1 MSGTNDSSL
10 PPIYRCVRRASRSQ
24 SISCGSLPRPRRKSS
39 IKIRR
44 SVQAAYR
51 LLVRGPHLF
60 DPAQAH
66 AALLVNVK
74 QQLLRFKHLVSTPA
88 PTSNKLHFSQRFFY
102 AVTEYQQKR
111 TTGFYTSVN
120 KRGLQEFTHEDHQS
134 TSLIAL
140 L

>member
-1 MSGTNDSSL
+1 
-10 PPIYRCVRRASRSQ
+10 V
-24 SISCGSLPRPRRKSS
+24 
-39 IKIRR
+39 
-44 SVQAAYR
+44 
-51 LLVRGPHLF
+51 
-60 DPAQAH
+60 
-66 AALLVNVK
+66 
-74 QQLLRFKHLVSTPA
+74 LRFKHLVSTPS
-88 PTSNKLHFSQRFFY
+88 PTSNKLHFFQRFFY